1 MNTSIFFKAVCAAA
15 LLLLCPAVHGES
27 PEVADLIL
35 KGDAYDQTFHAAE
48 ALQFYLPAEKLE
60 PANVRNLV
68 RIARQY
74 RHLMTDAK
82 KQETKLQLGKIA
94 MDYSNRAA
102 SLGPNDSDAQIAIGI
117 TCGKMLPLQGT
128 KEQLEASSRIKASAE
143 KAIKVDPLNDT
154 AWYVLGRWHKAV
166 TEVSAFKRT
175 MGGLIYGKLPT
186 STYEAAASCFEKAIA
201 INPTRLMH
209 YIELGRTYA
218 QSGKME
224 EARRYLTKGLA
235 MPDLEKDDPETKKRG
250 KETLAKLR

>member
-1 MNTSIFFKAVCAAA
+1 MNTSIFFKAICAAA
-15 LLLLCPAVHGES
+15 LLLVCPAVRGES
-27 PEVADLIL
+27 PEVGDLIL

-82 KQETKLQLGKIA
+82 KLETKLQLGKNA
-94 MDYSNRAA
+94 LDYSNRAA
-102 SLGPNDSDAQIAIGI
+102 AAGPNDSDAQVAAGI
-117 TCGKMLPLQGT
+117 TYGKMVPLLGN
-128 KEQLEASSRIKASAE
+128 KEQVEASSRIKASAE

-166 TEVSAFKRT
+166 TEVGAFKRT

-218 QSGKME
+218 QSGKKE

-250 KETLAKLR
+250 KETLAKLK